1 MEGCKMTDLERLL
14 MQQLLACEADLRNA
28 EAVHAKNS
36 ARMSEVM
43 QNALARA
50 ERSEKAL
57 ADLKGVV
64 VATSEHELAGQD
76 AAATLPAHSIAMRIF
91 EQVDM

>member
-1 MEGCKMTDLERLL
+1 MTDLERLL
-14 MQQLLACEADLRNA
+14 MQQLLACEADLHNA

-50 ERSEKAL
+50 DGLETTLLATQARAAR
-57 ADLKGVV
+57 ADLVEETLARLRDAVV
-64 VATSEHELAGQD
+64 LEADTFTAR
-76 AAATLPAHSIAMRIF
+76 RIF
-91 EQVDM
+91 TKADEP